1 MKALKLGLMVALGIL
16 FVFGEVAA
24 LAGEDGPPAKGG
36 RPGGPR
42 AGGRVRPEGG
52 RPGGPR
58 GPQAPFGLDVPELK
72 AEFERHQEVMRGLM
86 QGQMQGDLREQIRE
100 KIQNGAEREE
110 IAAFV
115 KEKAAGKAQAMAQK
129 MAAELAQHH
138 TNLAKIFEQPA
149 VAEALAKKIVERVT
163 RMAGERGRGDG
174 PKGERPERRGPRPP
188 KPEGGAGAPEN
199 F

>member
-1 MKALKLGLMVALGIL
+1 MKALKLGLVVAVGMLV
-16 FVFGEVAA
+16 VFGEVAA
-24 LAGEDGPPAKGG
+24 MAGEDGPPAKGG

-52 RPGGPR
+52 RPGGP
-58 GPQAPFGLDVPELK
+58 QAPFGLELPVLK
-72 AEFERHQEVMRGLM
+72 AEMERNREAMRTLM
-86 QGQMQGDLREQIRE
+86 QGQMQGELREQIRE
-100 KIQNGAEREE
+100 KIQNGAKREE

-129 MAAELAQHH
+129 MAAELVQHH